1 MYLTKD
7 FEGGAT
13 RFFPTG
19 DFKSSD
25 DAIDVRLPQGG
36 MLIFE
41 QQGLLHNGMEI
52 NSGVKYI
59 AQSGILRAQPEGL
72 SKPAVFR
79 WGPGLK
85 PVFKPLKSLTC
96 GLLKS
101 HNFF

>member
-7 FEGGAT
+7 FDGGAT

-19 DFKSSD
+19 DFKSAD

-41 QQGLLHNGMEI
+41 QRGLLHNGMEV
-52 NSGVKYI
+52 NNGVKII
-59 AQSGILRAQPEGL
+59 AQSAILRAQPEGL
-72 SKPAVFR
+72 CKPAVFR

-85 PVFKPLKSLTC
+85 DY
-96 GLLKS
+96 
-101 HNFF
+101 

>member
-7 FEGGAT
+7 FKGVET

-19 DFKSSD
+19 DFKSSE
-25 DAIDVRLPQGG
+25 DAIDVRLAQGG

-41 QQGLLHNGMEI
+41 QQGLLHNGMEVK
-52 NSGVKYI
+52 SGVKYI

-85 PVFKPLKSLTC
+85 PY
-96 GLLKS
+96 
-101 HNFF
+101 